1 MLRACHVLSPREGS
15 WPYLQILY
23 CWLYRDKRASLFAFY
38 ISDEEKTFASQA
50 PAANFIKLFWQ
61 NLHCYGRIALSFESG
76 YASRDL
82 NCAEK
87 SFMKLTPGEA

>member
-23 CWLYRDKRASLFAFY
+23 CWFYRDKRASLFAFY

-50 PAANFIKLFWQ
+50 PAANVIKLFWQ
-61 NLHCYGRIALSFESG
+61 NLQHYRHISLGFDWG
-76 YASRDL
+76 YASRGV

-87 SFMKLTPGEA
+87 KFYEIDTW